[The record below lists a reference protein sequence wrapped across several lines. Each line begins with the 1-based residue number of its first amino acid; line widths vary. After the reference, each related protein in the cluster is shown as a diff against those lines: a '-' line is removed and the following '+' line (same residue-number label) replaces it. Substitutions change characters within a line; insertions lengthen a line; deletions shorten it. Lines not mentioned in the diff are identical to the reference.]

1 MKLRVPTAIALSL
14 ALSLSAP
21 VAAFAQEAPSP
32 FRSVDAQ
39 TFSAND
45 LQRYGLSD
53 EQIATVEAYQQQGY
67 DVQVMTAEEAAE
79 YTGGMSSNN
88 ALAIVGLVA
97 IVIVVA
103 SLI

>member
-1 MKLRVPTAIALSL
+1 MKLRLPTAIALSL

-21 VAAFAQEAPSP
+21 VAAFAQEASSP
-32 FRSVDAQ
+32 FRSVEAQ

-53 EQIATVEAYQQQGY
+53 EQIAAVESYQQQGY
-67 DVQVMTAEEAAE
+67 EVQVMTAEEAAE
-79 YTGGMSSNN
+79 YTGGMTTNN
-88 ALAIVGLVA
+88 LLAIIGLVA

-103 SLI
+103 SVI